1 MATVPRPQS
10 SLEGAHPMRSTARVL
25 SAAALASAVVGFAAS
40 AALAD
45 PAAEVSPTTGSP
57 GGSVTVSVTCESAGG
72 PAPATLEAT
81 SQAFEDGTV
90 QLQRVPG
97 GDEETATVGAV
108 YRGTARL
115 AAADTLTA
123 DATDATTEDSPW
135 TVDGTCPPAAAGGQG
150 KPFSASFHVHR
161 GDGAGGAGDVRPGG
175 DGAGVTPPG
184 GQGGGGTRPGGDG
197 GDGAGDTPP
206 GDEDGVVTPP
216 GDDSEAG
223 TRPGGDGQGVTRPG
237 NDGQGVTRPGGD
249 GDPCRADSADSC
261 DAAAVEHGVR
271 AGEGGSFGDSVP
283 ALVAGGILIAGALG
297 AAAYR
302 LWRRDTAT
310 GR

>member
-1 MATVPRPQS
+1 
-10 SLEGAHPMRSTARVL
+10 MRSTARVL

-57 GGSVTVSVTCESAGG
+57 GGSVTVSVTCESTGG

-81 SQAFEDGTV
+81 SQAFEGGTV
-90 QLQRVPG
+90 QLQRVP
-97 GDEETATVGAV
+97 DEDGATAPARAA

-123 DATDATTEDSPW
+123 DGPGAATQDSPW
-135 TVDGTCPPAAAGGQG
+135 TVDGTCPAVPGGRG
-150 KPFSASFHVHR
+150 KAWSASFHVNR
-161 GDGAGGAGDVRPGG
+161 GDGAGGGGDTRPGS
-175 DGAGVTPPG
+175 DGAGG
-184 GQGGGGTRPGGDG
+184 G
-197 GDGAGDTPP
+197 GDTPP
-206 GDEDGVVTPP
+206 GSDGAGIIPPGDDEGAVTPPGEDGQAVTPP
-216 GDDSEAG
+216 GDVQG
-223 TRPGGDGQGVTRPG
+223 VTRPGDVQGVTRPGEDGQGVTRPG
-237 NDGQGVTRPGGD
+237 EDGQGVTRPGKD
-249 GDPCRADSADSC
+249 SDPCREQSADSADSC
-261 DAAAVEHGVR
+261 DPAVIQRGVR
-271 AGEGGSFGDSVP
+271 AGEGGSFTDSVP

-302 LWRRDTAT
+302 LWRRDTLT